1 LLGPRIRSEGVE
13 VICQVPPEAWVNGD
27 AIRLEQ
33 VLINLLTNALDAMC
47 NAETKTL
54 RILCQPQGDGWTL
67 SVADSGGGI
76 ADEHLDQVFEPF
88 FTTKPVGHGLGLGL
102 AVSYGI
108 VRCAGRG
115 IRAASASGRI
125 ARRRVDWPLT
135 GGVKHERSGDLH
147 R

>member
-1 LLGPRIRSEGVE
+1 V
-13 VICQVPPEAWVNGD
+13 VCQVPHQAWVSGD

-33 VLINLLTNALDAMC
+33 VLINLLTNALDAMS

-54 RILCQPQGDGWTL
+54 RILCQPQGGGWTL

-102 AVSYGI
+102 AVSYCI
-108 VRCAGRG
+108 VRDLGGSLSVHTDAQGAVFELHLP
-115 IRAASASGRI
+115 AAES
-125 ARRRVDWPLT
+125 
-135 GGVKHERSGDLH
+135 HGDE
-147 R
+147 